1 MYSAPAISAIETRIV
16 ELMQERTALAE
27 QVRAVTMDIHTLES
41 AKRILDGN
49 RAALRPAKPKAT
61 NDSAMPALERG
72 AFTRAV
78 LEVLRDARRP
88 LTVMETGQAT
98 LARLGLPEDAMTKS
112 TLSKKVITTTTI
124 HVRKGTLRRVDVVG
138 EPLRLEVAR

>member
-1 MYSAPAISAIETRIV
+1 
-16 ELMQERTALAE
+16 MQERTALAE

-41 AKRILDGN
+41 AKRILDGQ
-49 RAALRPAKPKAT
+49 RAALRPAKSMAT
-61 NDSAMPALERG
+61 SESAAPALERG

-98 LARLGLPEDAMTKS
+98 LARLGLPEDTMTKS
-112 TLSKKVITTTTI
+112 TLSKKVITTTTP
-124 HVRKGTLRRVDVVG
+124 HVRKGTLRRIDVVG

>member
-1 MYSAPAISAIETRIV
+1 
-16 ELMQERTALAE
+16 MQERTALAE

-41 AKRILDGN
+41 AKRILDGQ
-49 RAALRPAKPKAT
+49 RAAMRPGKQKAAV
-61 NDSAMPALERG
+61 DSAVPALEHG

-98 LARLGLPEDAMTKS
+98 LARLGLPDDAMTKS
-112 TLSKKVITTTTI
+112 TLSTKVITTTTTY
-124 HVRKGTLRRVDVVG
+124 VRKGTLRRIDVNG
-138 EPLRLEVAR
+138 DPLRQEVAR